1 MLPGKGRKPLAWEK
15 LQGKVISP
23 GTAPPYKLSRTITR
37 SICSRSFYKE
47 QGSNAG
53 STVDGQHISSA
64 LHQQNGRDQVPNFG
78 LPSKKSLVMVSQ
90 TSDCARRP
98 TYRRRFK
105 YSGQQGVPYLC
116 GQQRLETRTPSVRQS
131 KSGLGPPRGRSII
144 FATRLSKHL
153 PRFVSWRPNPET
165 KSVNAWAQDW
175 SNFRG
180 YAFFPFSLVGR
191 CLKQVQTQN
200 VPTLVLIAP
209 VRRTQPSWYSLLLE
223 LSMTSPRLLPPIPG
237 LLTKIQEVHPLTNL
251 QLAGWLVSIDHTW
264 QQVFQNQLKTCFSR
278 HEERILPILIPQ
290 LGRKGPAGVETKN

>member
-64 LHQQNGRDQVPNFG
+64 LHQQNGRDQDPNFG

-90 TSDCARRP
+90 TSDCARSQ

-105 YSGQQGVPYLC
+105 YNGRQGVPYLC

-131 KSGLGPPRGRSII
+131 KSGLGPPRGRSICNSSVKTSPPLRQLETESRDQVGQCMGSRLEQFPRLRI
-144 FATRLSKHL
+144 FPIFVGGTLPKASANTKCANTSANSPYAEKGMFHSRPPL
-153 PRFVSWRPNPET
+153 PRYSRTWDIQKVIDYI
-165 KSVNAWAQDW
+165 KSL
-175 SNFRG
+175 SNNE
-180 YAFFPFSLVGR
+180 SLSLQ
-191 CLKQVQTQN
+191 CL
-200 VPTLVLIAP
+200 
-209 VRRTQPSWYSLLLE
+209 S
-223 LSMTSPRLLPPIPG
+223 
-237 LLTKIQEVHPLTNL
+237 
-251 QLAGWLVSIDHTW
+251 
-264 QQVFQNQLKTCFSR
+264 
-278 HEERILPILIPQ
+278 
-290 LGRKGPAGVETKN
+290 

>member
-1 MLPGKGRKPLAWEK
+1 MLPGKGRKPLSWEK

-64 LHQQNGRDQVPNFG
+64 IHQQNGRDQVPNFG

-90 TSDCARRP
+90 TSDRALRP

-105 YSGQQGVPYLC
+105 YSGRQGVPYLC
-116 GQQRLETRTPSVRQS
+116 EQQRLETRTPSVRQS

-153 PRFVSWRPNPET
+153 PASSVGDRIQRPSRSMHGLKTGAISEAT
-165 KSVNAWAQDW
+165 HFSH
-175 SNFRG
+175 FRG
-180 YAFFPFSLVGR
+180 
-191 CLKQVQTQN
+191 
-200 VPTLVLIAP
+200 
-209 VRRTQPSWYSLLLE
+209 
-223 LSMTSPRLLPPIPG
+223 
-237 LLTKIQEVHPLTNL
+237 
-251 QLAGWLVSIDHTW
+251 
-264 QQVFQNQLKTCFSR
+264 
-278 HEERILPILIPQ
+278 
-290 LGRKGPAGVETKN
+290 